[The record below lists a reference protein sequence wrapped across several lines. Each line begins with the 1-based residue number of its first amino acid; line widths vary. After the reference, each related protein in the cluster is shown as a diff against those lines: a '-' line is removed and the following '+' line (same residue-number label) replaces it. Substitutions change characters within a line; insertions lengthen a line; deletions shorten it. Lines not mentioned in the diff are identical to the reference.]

1 MYKIKN
7 KKDKLKTKFTQNKTN
22 KTLLGQENLKYKYL
36 SRNLHVQVYGL
47 QLDDRAQNPPN
58 LIHFLRKKLSI
69 GNDLITITF
78 FIKSEL

>member
-7 KKDKLKTKFTQNKTN
+7 KKDKLKTKSTQNKTN
-22 KTLLGQENLKYKYL
+22 KTLLGQENLKSKYL

-58 LIHFLRKKLSI
+58 LVYFLKKKLDI
-69 GNDLITITF
+69 GNDLTITF
-78 FIKSEL
+78 FL